1 MAEQEAVTPVPKSPA
16 TREDPAQLLQD
27 WGRYLTSATDTAE
40 VFTRQKPLVALLLAF
55 LAGLLFNGLVSMIF
69 RRK

>member
-1 MAEQEAVTPVPKSPA
+1 MADEQAVTPSTKPN
-16 TREDPAQLLQD
+16 REDPAQLLQD

-55 LAGLLFNGLVSMIF
+55 VAGLLFNGLVSLLF